1 MIYIFLF
8 SGLIILF
15 TMYFINLSATKPNN
29 NIVIGVTLPYMQL
42 KDEKV
47 LEIINRFKKE
57 NKYLMVA
64 SVVLITPIIFI
75 KKYDSF
81 IIIYFF
87 IWTFSLIGLSDLLI
101 KKYIKL
107 LMGLKRSNNW
117 YVGEKNII
125 RIDTKVTNLKD
136 GMPISILWFIPSIVI
151 SILYVIRAFFNRESI
166 GNITVYIALIGL
178 LAILIFMFLY
188 NRYSNMRTNVYSN
201 DSEVNMLC
209 NRIYK
214 KKWSLCWIGISTCNS
229 ITLALIIEGII
240 METSLGVILCII
252 GMWLTVFSVII
263 IIYTT
268 INIKESI
275 NKVVYAS
282 EDRLFTDTDE
292 YWEKGY
298 YCNPHDSRIMVEKR
312 IGTGMCFNLGNK
324 KGRILNYGGNIF
336 AIILVVGICISLLR
350 FDISGFKMNIN
361 NNVIKIKAPS
371 YGMEFNIDDVEGVEL
386 INEMPKA
393 TIKTNGIGGSHYSVG
408 YFKLEGYGNTPIYI
422 YRNSSPYLKIKLKD
436 KYVFINGEKPDITKE
451 YYEEINEAIKR

>member
-125 RIDTKVTNLKD
+125 RIDTKVTNLKE

-188 NRYSNMRTNVYSN
+188 N
-201 DSEVNMLC
+201 
-209 NRIYK
+209 
-214 KKWSLCWIGISTCNS
+214 
-229 ITLALIIEGII
+229 
-240 METSLGVILCII
+240 
-252 GMWLTVFSVII
+252 
-263 IIYTT
+263 
-268 INIKESI
+268 
-275 NKVVYAS
+275 
-282 EDRLFTDTDE
+282 
-292 YWEKGY
+292 
-298 YCNPHDSRIMVEKR
+298 
-312 IGTGMCFNLGNK
+312 TGK
-324 KGRILNYGGNIF
+324 
-336 AIILVVGICISLLR
+336 
-350 FDISGFKMNIN
+350 
-361 NNVIKIKAPS
+361 
-371 YGMEFNIDDVEGVEL
+371 
-386 INEMPKA
+386 
-393 TIKTNGIGGSHYSVG
+393 
-408 YFKLEGYGNTPIYI
+408 
-422 YRNSSPYLKIKLKD
+422 LKIGVNK
-436 KYVFINGEKPDITKE
+436 
-451 YYEEINEAIKR
+451 

>member
-1 MIYIFLF
+1 MIFIFLF

-29 NIVIGVTLPYMQL
+29 NVVIGVTLPYMQL

-57 NKYLMVA
+57 NKYLMLA
-64 SVVLITPIIFI
+64 SAVLIIPMIFI
-75 KKYDSF
+75 KKCDSF

-101 KKYIKL
+101 KKYIKI
-107 LMGLKRSNNW
+107 LMGVKRSNNW

-136 GMPISILWFIPSIVI
+136 NMPISILWFIPSVVL
-151 SILYVIRAFFNRESI
+151 SILYVIRAFFKRESI

-178 LAILIFMFLY
+178 LVILIFMFLY
-188 NRYSNMRTNVYSN
+188 NKYSNMRTNVYSN
-201 DSEVNMLC
+201 NTEVNMLC

-214 KKWSLCWIGISTCNS
+214 KKWSLCWIVVSTCNS

-240 METSLGVILCII
+240 VETSLGFILCII
-252 GMWLTVFSVII
+252 GMWLTIFSVII
-263 IIYTT
+263 IICTS

-292 YWEKGY
+292 YWEEGY
-298 YCNPHDSRIMVEKR
+298 YCNPHDNRIMVEKR
-312 IGTGMCFNLGNK
+312 IGVGMCFNLGNK
-324 KGRILNYGGNIF
+324 KGRILN
-336 AIILVVGICISLLR
+336 
-350 FDISGFKMNIN
+350 
-361 NNVIKIKAPS
+361 
-371 YGMEFNIDDVEGVEL
+371 
-386 INEMPKA
+386 
-393 TIKTNGIGGSHYSVG
+393 
-408 YFKLEGYGNTPIYI
+408 
-422 YRNSSPYLKIKLKD
+422 
-436 KYVFINGEKPDITKE
+436 
-451 YYEEINEAIKR
+451 

>member
-125 RIDTKVTNLKD
+125 RIDTKVTNLKE

-201 DSEVNMLC
+201 DSEVNML
-209 NRIYK
+209 
-214 KKWSLCWIGISTCNS
+214 
-229 ITLALIIEGII
+229 
-240 METSLGVILCII
+240 
-252 GMWLTVFSVII
+252 
-263 IIYTT
+263 
-268 INIKESI
+268 
-275 NKVVYAS
+275 
-282 EDRLFTDTDE
+282 
-292 YWEKGY
+292 
-298 YCNPHDSRIMVEKR
+298 
-312 IGTGMCFNLGNK
+312 
-324 KGRILNYGGNIF
+324 
-336 AIILVVGICISLLR
+336 
-350 FDISGFKMNIN
+350 
-361 NNVIKIKAPS
+361 
-371 YGMEFNIDDVEGVEL
+371 
-386 INEMPKA
+386 
-393 TIKTNGIGGSHYSVG
+393 
-408 YFKLEGYGNTPIYI
+408 
-422 YRNSSPYLKIKLKD
+422 
-436 KYVFINGEKPDITKE
+436 
-451 YYEEINEAIKR
+451 

>member
-125 RIDTKVTNLKD
+125 RIDTKVTNLKE

-229 ITLALIIEGII
+229 ITLA
-240 METSLGVILCII
+240 
-252 GMWLTVFSVII
+252 
-263 IIYTT
+263 
-268 INIKESI
+268 
-275 NKVVYAS
+275 
-282 EDRLFTDTDE
+282 
-292 YWEKGY
+292 
-298 YCNPHDSRIMVEKR
+298 
-312 IGTGMCFNLGNK
+312 
-324 KGRILNYGGNIF
+324 
-336 AIILVVGICISLLR
+336 
-350 FDISGFKMNIN
+350 
-361 NNVIKIKAPS
+361 
-371 YGMEFNIDDVEGVEL
+371 
-386 INEMPKA
+386 
-393 TIKTNGIGGSHYSVG
+393 
-408 YFKLEGYGNTPIYI
+408 
-422 YRNSSPYLKIKLKD
+422 
-436 KYVFINGEKPDITKE
+436 
-451 YYEEINEAIKR
+451 

>member
-29 NIVIGVTLPYMQL
+29 NVVIGVTLPYMQL
-42 KDEKV
+42 KNEKI

-57 NKYLMVA
+57 NKYLMLA
-64 SVVLITPIIFI
+64 SAVLIIPMIFI

-107 LMGLKRSNNW
+107 LMGVKRSNNW

-125 RIDTKVTNLKD
+125 RIDTKVTNLKEV
-136 GMPISILWFIPSIVI
+136 MPISILWFIPSIVI
-151 SILYVIRAFFNRESI
+151 SILYVIRAFLNRESI

-201 DSEVNMLC
+201 NSEVNMLC

-214 KKWSLCWIGISTCNS
+214 KKWSLCWIAVSTCNS

-240 METSLGVILCII
+240 IETSLGFILCII

-263 IIYTT
+263 IICTS

-292 YWEKGY
+292 YWEEGY
-298 YCNPHDSRIMVEKR
+298 YCNPHDNRIMVEKR
-312 IGTGMCFNLGNK
+312 IGVGMCFNLGNK

-336 AIILVVGICISLLR
+336 AVILL
-350 FDISGFKMNIN
+350 
-361 NNVIKIKAPS
+361 
-371 YGMEFNIDDVEGVEL
+371 
-386 INEMPKA
+386 
-393 TIKTNGIGGSHYSVG
+393 
-408 YFKLEGYGNTPIYI
+408 
-422 YRNSSPYLKIKLKD
+422 
-436 KYVFINGEKPDITKE
+436 
-451 YYEEINEAIKR
+451 